1 MIEERSTVFYMSLIV
16 ATCTAR
22 SLDGQQN
29 FEHDQFNGFTKRR
42 DPFWL
47 ELVPNKCK

>member
-1 MIEERSTVFYMSLIV
+1 MIEERSTVFYMRLIV

-42 DPFWL
+42 DPSGWS
-47 ELVPNKCK
+47 